1 MLKFFN
7 FGKRTHILTK
17 VSNNN
22 TQNITNSITV
32 QHGAIHYVNQNSVS
46 ALFQSFI
53 ENNAL
58 YFKFN

>member
-7 FGKRTHILTK
+7 FGNRTHIFTK

-32 QHGAIHYVNQNSVS
+32 QHGAIHYFNQNSVS
-46 ALFQSFI
+46 ALFPK
-53 ENNAL
+53 L
-58 YFKFN
+58 YRKQRLIPQL